1 MITNNLVP
9 SIVSKEDSRQYDIFS
24 RLLAERIIFLTGEV
38 NDALSDTVVAQLLL
52 LEADSPDREINVY
65 INSPGGSVT
74 AGLAIYDTMRLIRS
88 PVHTICVGQACSMGA
103 VLLAGGDRRS
113 ALEHSRVMIHQPSG
127 GVEGK
132 TTDILITAKEI
143 EKARL
148 NLAKI
153 IARHAKKDVEQVMK
167 DMETDLFMSAYE
179 AKEYG
184 LVDQVMEERS

>member
-1 MITNNLVP
+1 MKNLIP
-9 SIVSKEDSRQYDIFS
+9 SVVSKEDERQYDVFS
-24 RLLAERIIFLTGEV
+24 RLLAERIVFLTGEV
-38 NDALSDTVVAQLLL
+38 DDALADTIVAQLLL
-52 LEADSPDREINVY
+52 LEADGPEKEISVY

-74 AGLAIYDTMRLIRS
+74 AGLAIYDTMRLIHS

-103 VLLAGGDRRS
+103 VLLAGGDKRS
-113 ALEHSRVMIHQPSG
+113 VLEHSRVMIHQPSG

-148 NLAKI
+148 TLAKI
-153 IARHAKKDVEQVMK
+153 IAKHTKKDVDQVMK

-184 LVDQVMEERS
+184 LVDQVMEEK